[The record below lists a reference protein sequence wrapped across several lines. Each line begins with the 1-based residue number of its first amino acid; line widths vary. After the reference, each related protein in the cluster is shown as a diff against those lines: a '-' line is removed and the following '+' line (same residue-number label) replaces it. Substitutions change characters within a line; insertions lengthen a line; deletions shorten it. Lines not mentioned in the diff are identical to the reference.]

1 MAVMFSSI
9 VTIINGVF
17 LSLIVS
23 KYLGV
28 TQFGYFKL
36 FGFYL
41 GLVGVAHLGF
51 IDGILVR
58 YGHYNYENLPKTKF
72 RTFFF
77 FLLFTQVI
85 IAVILIGALILFT
98 NNIDKKIIYIMVAI
112 NIIFVNIATFFS
124 FVCQITKKFR
134 IFAVNT
140 MLQNVLNILFIC
152 ILIFL
157 GIKNYFY
164 YIFIQSIINLLI
176 SIKYT
181 IQFKDIVIG
190 KRESIFLVKNEIVSN
205 YKIGFF
211 VLVGNFMGLIILGID
226 RIFIDRFLSIAEFS
240 YYSFAVSLLGLVFT
254 IINSISVYLYPYIA
268 RNRGQLNAQKYELF
282 SSICIL
288 VASYSLC
295 TFFVIEF
302 IVINYLGDYTE
313 SIIITAIL
321 YPIIILG
328 STINIVSVNF
338 YKALQLVKD
347 YNRNN
352 IVAFAITLLSNI
364 IIVFSAPSLL
374 NFSIGTFLSFYIW
387 AIYTDFYFYRK
398 FNINTLKHH
407 IFIILTI
414 ASFFLCTNLSYVLG
428 MFLYLLVVTVFVML
442 FYKDLLTTILKTVG
456 MGVKTQ

>member
-1 MAVMFSSI
+1 M
-9 VTIINGVF
+9 
-17 LSLIVS
+17 
-23 KYLGV
+23 
-28 TQFGYFKL
+28 

-58 YGHYNYENLPKTKF
+58 YGHYNYNNLPKTKF
-72 RTFFF
+72 RAFFF
-77 FLLFTQVI
+77 FLLFTQII
-85 IAVILIGALILFT
+85 IAVILIGVLILFT
-98 NNIDKKIIYIMVAI
+98 NNIDKKFIYIAVAI
-112 NIIFVNIATFFS
+112 NIIFVNMATFFS
-124 FVCQITKKFR
+124 FVCQITKRFCT
-134 IFAVNT
+134 FAVNT
-140 MLQNVLNILFIC
+140 ILQNILNILLIC

-164 YIFIQSIINLLI
+164 YILIQSIVNLLI
-176 SIKYT
+176 FIKYT

-190 KRESIFLVKNEIVSN
+190 KRENISLLKNDIVSN

-211 VLVGNFMGLIILGID
+211 VLIGNFMGVIILGID
-226 RIFIDRFLSIAEFS
+226 RIFIDRFLSVAEFS

-254 IINSISVYLYPYIA
+254 IIKSISVYLYPYIA
-268 RNRGQLNAQKYELF
+268 RNRDQLNAQKYELF

-295 TFFVIEF
+295 TFFIIKF
-302 IVINYLGDYTE
+302 IVIHYLGDYTE

-321 YPIIILG
+321 YPIIILR

-347 YNRNN
+347 YNKNN
-352 IVAFAITLLSNI
+352 LVAFAITLLANV

-374 NFSIGTFLSFYIW
+374 SFSIGTFVSFYIW

-428 MFLYLLVVTVFVML
+428 MFLYLLVVTVFVLL
-442 FYKDLLTTILKTVG
+442 FYRDLLITISKTIG
-456 MGVKTQ
+456 IGVKQ